1 MPQLSSKVTVHLVRN
16 GKSLSEA
23 KKILDDYRLVMLLD
37 QGQGAIIKDW
47 NVPHVVRP
55 TEKELESYKKEAET
69 LEYNHRIIRSRKRQY
84 KSIEE
89 QLDLI
94 YKDMMNGTFN
104 KNGEWAKHITEDKTA
119 NPNIILEDAQ

>member
-16 GKSLSEA
+16 GKSLPEA

-47 NVPHVVRP
+47 NVPDIVRP
-55 TEKELESYKKEAET
+55 TEKELESYKEEAET

-84 KSIEE
+84 KGIEE

-94 YKDMMNGTFN
+94 YKDMMNGTFD
-104 KNGEWAKHITEDKTA
+104 KNGEWAKHITKVKTA
-119 NPNIILEDAQ
+119 NPKL

>member
-1 MPQLSSKVTVHLVRN
+1 MPQLSSKVTVHLIKN

-47 NVPHVVRP
+47 NVPDIVRP
-55 TEKELESYKKEAET
+55 TEKELESYKKEAKT
-69 LEYNHRIIRSRKRQY
+69 LEYNHRIIRNRKRQY

-94 YKDMMNGTFN
+94 YKDMINGTFD
-104 KNGEWAKHITEDKTA
+104 KNGEWAKHITEVKTA
-119 NPNIILEDAQ
+119 NPKL

>member
-23 KKILDDYRLVMLLD
+23 KKILDDYRLVMLLH

-47 NVPHVVRP
+47 NVPDIIRP
-55 TEKELESYKKEAET
+55 TEKELESYKEEAET

-94 YKDMMNGTFN
+94 YKVMMNGSFD
-104 KNGEWAKHITEDKTA
+104 KNGEWAKHITEVKTA
-119 NPNIILEDAQ
+119 NPKL

>member
-94 YKDMMNGTFN
+94 YKDMMNGTFD
-104 KNGEWAKHITEDKTA
+104 KNGEWAKHITEVKTA
-119 NPNIILEDAQ
+119 NPKL

>member
-23 KKILDDYRLVMLLD
+23 KKIVDDYRLVMLLD

-47 NVPHVVRP
+47 NVPGIVRP

-94 YKDMMNGTFN
+94 YKDMMNGTFD
-104 KNGEWAKHITEDKTA
+104 KNGEWAKHITQVKTA
-119 NPNIILEDAQ
+119 NPKL

>member
-1 MPQLSSKVTVHLVRN
+1 MAQLSSKITVHLLRN
-16 GKSLSEA
+16 GKSLLEA

-47 NVPHVVRP
+47 NLPDITRP
-55 TEKELESYKKEAET
+55 TEKQLESYKEEAKT

-84 KSIEE
+84 KGIEE

-94 YKDMMNGTFN
+94 YKDMMNGTFD
-104 KNGEWAKHITEDKTA
+104 KNGEWAKHITEVKTA
-119 NPNIILEDAQ
+119 NPKL

>member
-47 NVPHVVRP
+47 NVPGIVRP

-94 YKDMMNGTFN
+94 YKDMMNGTFD
-104 KNGEWAKHITEDKTA
+104 KNGEWAKHITQVKTA
-119 NPNIILEDAQ
+119 NPKL

>member
-47 NVPHVVRP
+47 NVPDIIRP
-55 TEKELESYKKEAET
+55 TEKELESYKEEAET

-104 KNGEWAKHITEDKTA
+104 KNGEWAKHITEVKTA
-119 NPNIILEDAQ
+119 NPKL

>member
-1 MPQLSSKVTVHLVRN
+1 MAQLSSKVTVHLLRN

-47 NVPHVVRP
+47 NLPDITRP
-55 TEKELESYKKEAET
+55 TEKQLESYKEEAET
-69 LEYNHRIIRSRKRQY
+69 LEYNHKIARSRKRQY
-84 KSIEE
+84 KTIEE

-94 YKDMMNGTFN
+94 YKDMMNGTFD
-104 KNGEWAKHITEDKTA
+104 KNGEWAKHITEVKTA
-119 NPNIILEDAQ
+119 NPKL

>member
-1 MPQLSSKVTVHLVRN
+1 MPQLSSKVTVHLVSN

-47 NVPHVVRP
+47 NVPDVVRP

-94 YKDMMNGTFN
+94 YKDMMNGTFD
-104 KNGEWAKHITEDKTA
+104 KNGEWAKHITEVKTA
-119 NPNIILEDAQ
+119 NPKL

>member
-47 NVPHVVRP
+47 NVPGVVRP

-84 KSIEE
+84 KGIEE

-94 YKDMMNGTFN
+94 YKDMMNGTFD
-104 KNGEWAKHITEDKTA
+104 KNGEWAKHITEVKTA
-119 NPNIILEDAQ
+119 NPKL

>member
-1 MPQLSSKVTVHLVRN
+1 MPQLSSKVTVHLIRN

-47 NVPHVVRP
+47 NVPDIVRP

-94 YKDMMNGTFN
+94 YKDMINGTFD
-104 KNGEWAKHITEDKTA
+104 KNGEWAKHITEVKTA
-119 NPNIILEDAQ
+119 NPKL

>member
-47 NVPHVVRP
+47 NVPDIIRP
-55 TEKELESYKKEAET
+55 TEKELESYKEEAET

-94 YKDMMNGTFN
+94 YKDMMNGTFD
-104 KNGEWAKHITEDKTA
+104 KNGEWAKHITQVKTA
-119 NPNIILEDAQ
+119 NPKL

>member
-1 MPQLSSKVTVHLVRN
+1 MPQLSSKVTVHLVKN

-47 NVPHVVRP
+47 NVPDIVRP

-94 YKDMMNGTFN
+94 YKDMMNGTFD
-104 KNGEWAKHITEDKTA
+104 KNGEWAKHITEVKTA
-119 NPNIILEDAQ
+119 NPKL

>member
-47 NVPHVVRP
+47 NVPDIVRP

-84 KSIEE
+84 KGIEE

-94 YKDMMNGTFN
+94 YKDMMNGTFD
-104 KNGEWAKHITEDKTA
+104 KNGEWAKHITEVKTA
-119 NPNIILEDAQ
+119 NPKL

>member
-47 NVPHVVRP
+47 NVPDIVRP
-55 TEKELESYKKEAET
+55 TEKELESYKEEAET

-94 YKDMMNGTFN
+94 YKDMMNGTFD
-104 KNGEWAKHITEDKTA
+104 KNGEWAKHITEVKTA
-119 NPNIILEDAQ
+119 NPKL

>member
-47 NVPHVVRP
+47 NVPDIIRP

-84 KSIEE
+84 KTIEE

-94 YKDMMNGTFN
+94 YKDMMNGTFD
-104 KNGEWAKHITEDKTA
+104 KNGEWAKHITEVKTA
-119 NPNIILEDAQ
+119 NPKL

>member
-1 MPQLSSKVTVHLVRN
+1 MPQLSSLVFIHLTEN
-16 GKSLSEA
+16 GKTKEEA

-47 NVPHVVRP
+47 NVPDVIRP
-55 TEKELESYKKEAET
+55 TEKELESYKEEADT
-69 LEYNHRIIRSRKRQY
+69 LEYNHKIIRSRKRQY

-94 YKDMMNGTFN
+94 YRDMINGTFD
-104 KNGEWAKHITEDKTA
+104 KDGEWAKHITEVKTT
-119 NPNIILEDAQ
+119 NPKL

>member
-1 MPQLSSKVTVHLVRN
+1 MAQLSSKVTVHLLKN
-16 GKSLSEA
+16 GKSLLEA

-47 NVPHVVRP
+47 NLPDITRP
-55 TEKELESYKKEAET
+55 TEKQLESYKEEAET
-69 LEYNHRIIRSRKRQY
+69 LEYNHKIARSRKRQY
-84 KSIEE
+84 KTIEE

-104 KNGEWAKHITEDKTA
+104 KNGEWAKHITQVKTI
-119 NPNIILEDAQ
+119 NPKL

>member
-47 NVPHVVRP
+47 NVPDVVRP

-94 YKDMMNGTFN
+94 YKDMMNGTFD
-104 KNGEWAKHITEDKTA
+104 KNGEWAKHITQVKTA
-119 NPNIILEDAQ
+119 NPKL

>member
-47 NVPHVVRP
+47 NVLGIVRP

-94 YKDMMNGTFN
+94 YKDMMNGTFD
-104 KNGEWAKHITEDKTA
+104 KNGEWAKHITEVKTA
-119 NPNIILEDAQ
+119 NPKL

>member
-47 NVPHVVRP
+47 NVPDVVRP

-94 YKDMMNGTFN
+94 YKDMMNGTFD
-104 KNGEWAKHITEDKTA
+104 KNGEWAKHITEVKTA
-119 NPNIILEDAQ
+119 NPKL

>member
-47 NVPHVVRP
+47 NVPDIIRP
-55 TEKELESYKKEAET
+55 TEKELESYKEEAKT
-69 LEYNHRIIRSRKRQY
+69 L
-84 KSIEE
+84 
-89 QLDLI
+89 
-94 YKDMMNGTFN
+94 
-104 KNGEWAKHITEDKTA
+104 
-119 NPNIILEDAQ
+119 

>member
-47 NVPHVVRP
+47 NVPDIVRP

-94 YKDMMNGTFN
+94 YKDMMNGTFD
-104 KNGEWAKHITEDKTA
+104 KNGEWAKHITEVKTA
-119 NPNIILEDAQ
+119 NPKL

>member
-37 QGQGAIIKDW
+37 QGQGAIIKNW
-47 NVPHVVRP
+47 NVPGIVRP
-55 TEKELESYKKEAET
+55 TEKELESYKEEAKT

-94 YKDMMNGTFN
+94 YKDMINGTFD
-104 KNGEWAKHITEDKTA
+104 KNGEWAKHITEVKTA
-119 NPNIILEDAQ
+119 NPKL

>member
-47 NVPHVVRP
+47 NVPGIVRP
-55 TEKELESYKKEAET
+55 TEKELERYKKEAET

-94 YKDMMNGTFN
+94 YKDMMNGTFD
-104 KNGEWAKHITEDKTA
+104 KNGEWAKHITQVKTA
-119 NPNIILEDAQ
+119 NPKL

>member
-47 NVPHVVRP
+47 NVPDIVRP

-69 LEYNHRIIRSRKRQY
+69 LEYNHRVIRSRKRQY

-94 YKDMMNGTFN
+94 YKDMINGTFD
-104 KNGEWAKHITEDKTA
+104 KNGEWAKHITEVKTA
-119 NPNIILEDAQ
+119 NPKL

>member
-104 KNGEWAKHITEDKTA
+104 KNGEWAKHITEVKTA
-119 NPNIILEDAQ
+119 NPKL

>member
-47 NVPHVVRP
+47 NVPDIIRP
-55 TEKELESYKKEAET
+55 TEKELESYKEEAET

-84 KSIEE
+84 KGIEE

-104 KNGEWAKHITEDKTA
+104 KNGEWAKHITEVKTA
-119 NPNIILEDAQ
+119 NPKL

>member
-47 NVPHVVRP
+47 NVPDIVRP

-69 LEYNHRIIRSRKRQY
+69 LEYNHRIIRNRKRQY

-94 YKDMMNGTFN
+94 YKDMINGTFD
-104 KNGEWAKHITEDKTA
+104 KNGEWAKHITEVKTA
-119 NPNIILEDAQ
+119 NPKL

>member
-47 NVPHVVRP
+47 NVPDIVRP

-94 YKDMMNGTFN
+94 YKDMINGTFD
-104 KNGEWAKHITEDKTA
+104 KNGEWAKHITEVKTA
-119 NPNIILEDAQ
+119 NPKL

>member
-94 YKDMMNGTFN
+94 YKDMMNGTFD
-104 KNGEWAKHITEDKTA
+104 KNGDWAKHITQVKTA
-119 NPNIILEDAQ
+119 NPKL

>member
-37 QGQGAIIKDW
+37 QGQGAIIKNW
-47 NVPHVVRP
+47 NVPDIIRP
-55 TEKELESYKKEAET
+55 TEKELESYKEEAET

-94 YKDMMNGTFN
+94 YKDMINGTFD
-104 KNGEWAKHITEDKTA
+104 KNGEWAKHITEVKTA
-119 NPNIILEDAQ
+119 NPKL

>member
-1 MPQLSSKVTVHLVRN
+1 MPQLSSKVTVHLVKN

-47 NVPHVVRP
+47 NVPGIVRP

-94 YKDMMNGTFN
+94 YKDMMNGTFD
-104 KNGEWAKHITEDKTA
+104 KNGEWAKHITEVKTA
-119 NPNIILEDAQ
+119 NPKL

>member
-47 NVPHVVRP
+47 NVPDIVRP

-94 YKDMMNGTFN
+94 YKDMMNGTFD
-104 KNGEWAKHITEDKTA
+104 KNGEWAKHITQVKTA
-119 NPNIILEDAQ
+119 NPKL

>member
-23 KKILDDYRLVMLLD
+23 KKILDDYRLAMLLD
-37 QGQGAIIKDW
+37 QGQGAIIKNW
-47 NVPHVVRP
+47 NVPDIIRP
-55 TEKELESYKKEAET
+55 TEKELESYKEEAET

-94 YKDMMNGTFN
+94 YKDMINGTFD
-104 KNGEWAKHITEDKTA
+104 KNGEWAKHITEVKTA
-119 NPNIILEDAQ
+119 NPKL